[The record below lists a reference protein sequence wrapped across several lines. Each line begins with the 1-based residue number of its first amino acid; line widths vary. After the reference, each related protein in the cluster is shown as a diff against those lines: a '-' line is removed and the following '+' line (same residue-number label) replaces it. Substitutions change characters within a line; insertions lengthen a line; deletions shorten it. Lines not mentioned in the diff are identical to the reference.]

1 MSPNLLSELLD
12 LWEHA
17 VTLSNSQR
25 DDALLRAI
33 NEPVRGLGARNA
45 ALVKLRANLF
55 GTAWPLRGSCPR
67 CKENSEFSV
76 DAQSLATELASTIPD
91 AEQTYH
97 LTVSERS
104 IGFRLPSSD
113 DLIQAASGDPD
124 TTALALLQ
132 RCVVNGDQVDLDV
145 ATQEQLSTRMQEL
158 DPAAVV
164 SFSITCPACSHA
176 WDAVIDVGSAVWT
189 EVKAAAERLLLDV
202 DVLART
208 YGWTEPQIL
217 ALSPLR
223 RAAYLQLAGAA

>member
-1 MSPNLLSELLD
+1 MLPSFE
-12 LWEHA
+12 
-17 VTLSNSQR
+17 R

-33 NEPVRGLGARNA
+33 HEPVRGLGARNA

-55 GTAWPLRGSCPR
+55 GAAWPLRSSCPS
-67 CKENSEFSV
+67 CKANNEFSV
-76 DAQSLATELASTIPD
+76 DAQALVTELASRLPD
-91 AEQTYH
+91 SEQTYR
-97 LTVSERS
+97 LNVGERS
-104 IGFRLPSSD
+104 IAFRLPSSD
-113 DLIQAASGDPD
+113 DLVKAANSGDAD

-132 RCVVNGDQVDLDV
+132 HCVVNGDQMDLDV

-189 EVKAAAERLLLDV
+189 EVKAAAERLLLDI
-202 DVLART
+202 DALART
-208 YGWTEPQIL
+208 YGWSEPQIL